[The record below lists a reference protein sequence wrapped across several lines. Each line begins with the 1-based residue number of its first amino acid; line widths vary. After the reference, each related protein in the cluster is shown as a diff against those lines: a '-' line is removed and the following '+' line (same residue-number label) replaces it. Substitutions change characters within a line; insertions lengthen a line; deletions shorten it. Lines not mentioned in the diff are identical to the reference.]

1 MKTKFIDMLKEA
13 VGKHSTKDGE
23 EYKAFFAKQ
32 LKAAGVDSIDDM
44 SDEKKK
50 VFFAKIDKLWKADHE
65 A

>member
-1 MKTKFIDMLKEA
+1 MEKFKAMLKEA
-13 VGKHSTKDGE
+13 VGKHSEKDGA

-32 LKAAGVDSIDDM
+32 LKAAGADSIDDL

-50 VFFAKIDKLWKADHE
+50 AFFAKVDKLWKADHE